1 MTMVWG
7 IAPILGFFLSP
18 IMGSISDRC
27 LSALG
32 RRRPFILTLAIGIVV
47 GLILVPHG
55 KYIGM
60 YLGGGAVEQSV
71 NSTELLDY
79 DGGGS
84 EESSSA
90 SSIFIYSKWAVIMTI
105 IGTIILDLGADTVQ
119 TPSRAYLLDVC
130 VQDDHAK
137 ALSTFTIMAGIGGFL
152 GYSTGAINWKDTAL
166 GQFLGGNIITVFTI
180 VLAVFLICL
189 LTTITS
195 FREIPLSLME
205 KDELLKPVT
214 QISCRKENERVKGAI
229 FTLKESIPL
238 QIISSKDCDDLEKAE
253 IDGGCDGVINPV
265 EADDTISLMQYL
277 KSIVIMPKSIAIL
290 CVTNLLC
297 WMSHLCYCLYFTDF
311 VGEAVFHGDPK
322 AAPGSE
328 LYNLYE
334 DGVRFGCWG
343 MAIYALSCAMYSM
356 TIEKLISIFGTKL
369 VYVGGLLVFAAGMT
383 VLAAFPTKLGVLLLS
398 ITAGIIYATL
408 FTMPFLLIAQY
419 HAKGSFKVKKGENI
433 PLKQARGLGTDIA
446 IISNMIFVAQLIVAL
461 GIGSFISLLGSTSA
475 VIYAASFFS
484 FLAAIVATKVVYMN
498 G

>member
-27 LSALG
+27 TSALG
-32 RRRPFILTLAIGIVV
+32 RRRPFILTLAVGIVI

-55 KYIGM
+55 KHIGM
-60 YLGGGAVEQSV
+60 YLGGAVDIPTV
-71 NSTELLDY
+71 VANSTELLDFEHKV
-79 DGGGS
+79 
-84 EESSSA
+84 EETTTFSL
-90 SSIFIYSKWAVIMTI
+90 SKWAVIMTI

-152 GYSTGAINWKDTAL
+152 GYSTGAINWKDTSL
-166 GQFLGGNIITVFTI
+166 GELLGGNIITVFTI
-180 VLAVFLICL
+180 VLAVFLVCL
-189 LTTITS
+189 FTTITS

-214 QISCRKENERVKGAI
+214 QISCRKENERIKGAI

-238 QIISSKDCDDLEKAE
+238 QIISTKDVESDMEKAE
-253 IDGGCDGVINPV
+253 LESGLNPDID
-265 EADDTISLMQYL
+265 ETITLMQYL

-290 CVTNLLC
+290 CATNLLC

-311 VGEAVFHGDPK
+311 VGEAVFHGDPT
-322 AAPGSE
+322 APPGSE

-356 TIEKLISIFGTKL
+356 TIEKLISIFGTRL
-369 VYVGGLLVFAAGMT
+369 VYVGGLLIFAAGMT
-383 VLAAFPTKLGVLLLS
+383 ILAAFPTKWGVLLLS

>member
-1 MTMVWG
+1 MVWG

-27 LSALG
+27 TSALG
-32 RRRPFILTLAIGIVV
+32 RRRPFILTLAIGIVI

-55 KYIGM
+55 KHIGM
-60 YLGGGAVEQSV
+60 CLGGAVEQPVSV

-79 DGGGS
+79 DGSS
-84 EESSSA
+84 EESA
-90 SSIFIYSKWAVIMTI
+90 SSFFIYSKWAVIMTI

-180 VLAVFLICL
+180 VLGVFLICL

-214 QISCRKENERVKGAI
+214 QISCRKENDRVKGAI

-238 QIISSKDCDDLEKAE
+238 QIISSKDGDDLEKAE
-253 IDGGCDGVINPV
+253 IDAGVNP
-265 EADDTISLMQYL
+265 EAEETISLMQYL

-356 TIEKLISIFGTKL
+356 TIEKLISIFGTRL

-383 VLAAFPTKLGVLLLS
+383 ILAAFPSKWGVLLLS

>member
-1 MTMVWG
+1 MVWG

-27 LSALG
+27 TSALG
-32 RRRPFILTLAIGIVV
+32 RRRPFILVLAVGIVA

-55 KYIGM
+55 KHIGM
-60 YLGGGAVEQSV
+60 YLGGAVDIPV
-71 NSTELLDY
+71 NSTELNEFDSV
-79 DGGGS
+79 S
-84 EESSSA
+84 EEAS
-90 SSIFIYSKWAVIMTI
+90 SSIFNYSKWAVIITV

-180 VLAVFLICL
+180 VLVVFLVCL

-214 QISCRKENERVKGAI
+214 QISCRKENERIKGAI

-253 IDGGCDGVINPV
+253 IDLGVNPDV
-265 EADDTISLMQYL
+265 DETISLMQYL

-322 AAPGSE
+322 APAGSE

-356 TIEKLISIFGTKL
+356 TIERLISIFGTRL

-383 VLAAFPTKLGVLLLS
+383 ILAAFPSKWGVLLLS

>member
-1 MTMVWG
+1 MVWG
-7 IAPILGFFLSP
+7 LAPILGFFLSP

-27 LSALG
+27 TSALG
-32 RRRPFILTLAIGIVV
+32 RRRPFILTLAVGIVA

-55 KYIGM
+55 KHIGM
-60 YLGGGAVEQSV
+60 YLGGDTADQPI
-71 NSTELLDY
+71 NSTESFQNDSV
-79 DGGGS
+79 S
-84 EESSSA
+84 EDDS

-137 ALSTFTIMAGIGGFL
+137 ALSTFTVMAGIGGFL

-180 VLAVFLICL
+180 VLVVFLLCL

-214 QISCRKENERVKGAI
+214 QISCRKENERIKGAI
-229 FTLKESIPL
+229 FTVKESIPL
-238 QIISSKDCDDLEKAE
+238 QIISSKDGDDLEKSE
-253 IDGGCDGVINPV
+253 IDSNVNPD
-265 EADDTISLMQYL
+265 ADETISLMQYL

-290 CVTNLLC
+290 CATNLLC

-322 AAPGSE
+322 APPGSE

-369 VYVGGLLVFAAGMT
+369 VYIGGLLVFAAGMT
-383 VLAAFPTKLGVLLLS
+383 ILAAFPSKLGVLLLS

-484 FLAAIVATKVVYMN
+484 FLAAIVATKVVYIN

>member
-1 MTMVWG
+1 MVWG

-27 LSALG
+27 TSALG
-32 RRRPFILTLAIGIVV
+32 RRRPFILILAVGIVA

-55 KYIGM
+55 KHIGM
-60 YLGGGAVEQSV
+60 YLGGSVE
-71 NSTELLDY
+71 NSTESLEY
-79 DGGGS
+79 DSSVS
-84 EESSSA
+84 EESN
-90 SSIFIYSKWAVIMTI
+90 SIFIYSKWALIMTI

-180 VLAVFLICL
+180 VLVVFLLCL

-214 QISCRKENERVKGAI
+214 QISCRKENERIKDAI

-238 QIISSKDCDDLEKAE
+238 QIISCKDDDDLEKAE
-253 IDGGCDGVINPV
+253 IDSVINPDLD
-265 EADDTISLMQYL
+265 ETISLMQYL

-290 CVTNLLC
+290 CATNLLC

-322 AAPGSE
+322 APPGSE

-356 TIEKLISIFGTKL
+356 TIEKLISIFGTRL

-383 VLAAFPTKLGVLLLS
+383 ILAAFPTKWGVLLLS

-484 FLAAIVATKVVYMN
+484 FLSAIVATKVVYMN